1 VSVLFAFEMKDGLR
15 FAIRE
20 GVVLSA
26 PMLLLKLLSN
36 SYV

>member
-20 GVVLSA
+20 GVGTVGTDVVA
-26 PMLLLKLLSN
+26 KIIE
-36 SYV
+36 